1 MTNAEMLFEMIQLQ
15 KAYDQAVYEEF
26 ETEYDETKTR
36 LALLDEIGETN
47 HELKSLWC
55 WWKKTQKPVDWDK
68 ALEELADCWHFV
80 LSIYYHNIEDWYG
93 RMEWAKISDECI
105 ALFKENRMMFNCI
118 WAMDFRPDRMKL
130 LLECMEDI
138 TGGYNALRIVNSLIN
153 LTLCLGF
160 DFEEIYEAYKEKNKV
175 NYERLKNG
183 YQRSKKKTS
192 FVVY

>member
-15 KAYDQAVYEEF
+15 IAYDQAVYEEF

-47 HELKSLWC
+47 HELKALWC
-55 WWKKTQKPVDWDK
+55 WWKKTQKPVDWCK
-68 ALEELADCWHFV
+68 VLEELADCWHFA
-80 LSIYYHNIEDWYG
+80 LSIYYHSVEDW
-93 RMEWAKISDECI
+93 MKWTEISDECI

-118 WAMDFRPDRMKL
+118 RILDFRPDRMKL

-138 TGGYNALRIVNSLIN
+138 TGGYNALRIVDHLIN
-153 LTLCLGF
+153 LSLVCGF

-183 YQRSKKKTS
+183 Y
-192 FVVY
+192 